1 MRKADT
7 EVANVRGILLPAG
20 CFVDEHLNDGL
31 DVVPLRGLGV
41 RHRYLC
47 EEGLSRRSLGVAE
60 ATTDE
65 AGYRDIV
72 LFFDFLHKLLEHN
85 CSLTLQERIYTKG

>member
-20 CFVDEHLNDGL
+20 CFVDEHLNNGL
-31 DVVPLRGLGV
+31 DVVPLRSFGI
-41 RHRYLC
+41 RHMFLC

-72 LFFDFLHKLLEHN
+72 LFFDFLHKLLQPEFLLDESIDH
-85 CSLTLQERIYTKG
+85 